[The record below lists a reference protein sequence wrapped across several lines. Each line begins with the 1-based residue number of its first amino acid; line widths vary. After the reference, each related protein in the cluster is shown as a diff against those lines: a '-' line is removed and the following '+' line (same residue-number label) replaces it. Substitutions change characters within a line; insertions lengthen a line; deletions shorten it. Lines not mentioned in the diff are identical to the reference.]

1 MLVEK
6 PKEFVD
12 SYKGGELSFDNR
24 RYTTPRGF
32 RFTDTKDE
40 RVKDA
45 LQRNS
50 ILESS
55 PNPKTLTNHTAEK
68 VMNLRPRQE
77 NKELAHTFRFK
88 PAIQAERI
96 AESVAI
102 NLGTAMPKSMAA
114 SRESLRDSRSRLR
127 PTELDNIQTTGMMQN
142 PL

>member
-6 PKEFVD
+6 PEKFED
-12 SYKGGELSFDNR
+12 SYKGGDAGVDKR
-24 RYTTPRGF
+24 RFLTPRGF
-32 RFTDTKDE
+32 RFTDNKEE

-55 PNPKTLTNHTAEK
+55 PNRKTLTNQTPEQIMH
-68 VMNLRPRQE
+68 LRPRE
-77 NKELAHTFRFK
+77 EHKELSHTFRFK

-102 NLGTAMPKSMAA
+102 ATRTAMPKSLAA
-114 SRESLRDSRSRLR
+114 SRESLGGTSRLR
-127 PTELDNIQTTGMMQN
+127 PSEL
-142 PL
+142 